1 MKILSLAQNKKVMEK
16 RKFHNG
22 HEYVDLGLPSGTL
35 WATKNINAANEV
47 DFGSQFAWGEIEGH
61 STSHH
66 FNLFDYMRNDG
77 ETKDFLTKNW
87 DAAHKIMGGCWRI
100 PSSKQ
105 FNELIKYTNY
115 KFCKSNNSVVLVS
128 KINGNEIKFPHDFTC
143 DVRYNGY
150 RTSESLN
157 AFVLD
162 FGRLHSDFGFDYLT
176 KNHNGYCVCGVV
188 SKNLLGAKESEET
201 KEYVNDKQKLV
212 TNVINFF
219 NKYNL
224 PNETKIA
231 IIKNI
236 DALKE

>member
-1 MKILSLAQNKKVMEK
+1 MEK
-16 RKFHNG
+16 GNFHNG

-66 FNLFDYMRNDG
+66 FNLFDYMSNDG
-77 ETKDFLTKNW
+77 ETKDFLTKKW

-176 KNHNGYCVCGVV
+176 KNHNGYCVRAVL
-188 SKNLLGAKESEET
+188 KKSE
-201 KEYVNDKQKLV
+201 L
-212 TNVINFF
+212 F
-219 NKYNL
+219 NKDDSVEISKMVKLEDVCQWLKDNASCYV
-224 PNETKIA
+224 
-231 IIKNI
+231 I
-236 DALKE
+236 DNREFGEGFEYDKDSLIEDLKREIG